1 MVLKLLSARPLLG
14 WLELTRSP
22 KNPQQQKNKKAV
34 LSSGRYNRGQHQHSK
49 SVQSLLSAPLYDE
62 DHITSLTYGDKL
74 YKRLPNESMPEFHQR
89 VIRSR

>member
-14 WLELTRSP
+14 WLELTRSS
-22 KNPQQQKNKKAV
+22 KHSQQKNKKTV
-34 LSSGRYNRGQHQHSK
+34 LTGGRYNRGQHQHPK

-62 DHITSLTYGDKL
+62 DRITSLTYGDKL
-74 YKRLPNESMPEFHQR
+74 YKRLPNESMSEFHQR